1 MRQAIP
7 KRDRLLRR
15 MQELAEDG
23 MIAGQKF
30 RPIPQGDMNHRA
42 PLSKRQSPASRPEPV
57 TLPWPLSLNQVHL
70 LLALRLLSR
79 QIQELVQGVEIG
91 TG

>member
-23 MIAGQKF
+23 VIAGQKL
-30 RPIPQGDMNHRA
+30 RPIYQGDMNHRA
-42 PLSKRQSPASRPEPV
+42 PH
-57 TLPWPLSLNQVHL
+57 NQQYVS
-70 LLALRLLSR
+70 A
-79 QIQELVQGVEIG
+79 
-91 TG
+91 TGRSQ

>member
-7 KRDRLLRR
+7 KCERLLRR

-23 MIAGQKF
+23 VIACQKL

-42 PLSKRQSPASRPEPV
+42 PHSQRKSPASRPEPV
-57 TLPWPLSLNQVHL
+57 TVPWPLSLNQVHL
-70 LLALRLLSR
+70 LLALRLLSG
-79 QIQELVQGVEIG
+79 QIQ
-91 TG
+91 